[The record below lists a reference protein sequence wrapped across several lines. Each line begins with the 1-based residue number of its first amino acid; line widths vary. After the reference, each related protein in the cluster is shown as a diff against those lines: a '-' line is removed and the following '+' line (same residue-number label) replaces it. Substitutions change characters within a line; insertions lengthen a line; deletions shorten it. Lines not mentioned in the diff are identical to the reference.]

1 MQLVSNEYV
10 LQSSLPCLLICPPS
24 WIPQVI
30 EEIGSQ
36 VYCRQLHN
44 IDADVIIMGD
54 ITRSHL
60 SQLISFGILF
70 PWDPL
75 DLNVAESSHEILAA
89 EEVWKE
95 CVTCTIVVLYQLV
108 NRHVGINEDF
118 HSFSASIK

>member
-10 LQSSLPCLLICPPS
+10 LQSSLPCLLIYPPS

-30 EEIGSQ
+30 EEIGSP

-54 ITRSHL
+54 ITRSLL

-75 DLNVAESSHEILAA
+75 
-89 EEVWKE
+89 
-95 CVTCTIVVLYQLV
+95 
-108 NRHVGINEDF
+108 
-118 HSFSASIK
+118 